1 MLLPL
6 SILLAAAVAVSAKYN
21 SPEVGVPGLYKGLI
35 AWAFVWAFVDAYS
48 IGANDVANAFANA
61 VGSGTLTHRGAC
73 MVACFFEL
81 GGAIALGSQ
90 VTDTIRTKVTLFPPL
105 MTVTRT
111 TRPCRARHLASG
123 GGIVIAPAVLH
134 AARFSYGFM

>member
-1 MLLPL
+1 M
-6 SILLAAAVAVSAKYN
+6 AVSAKYN

-35 AWAFVWAFVDAYS
+35 AWAFIWAFVDAYS

-81 GGAIALGSQ
+81 AGCIALGAQ
-90 VTDTIRTKVTLFPPL
+90 VTDTIKTKVILSSPADEAAPAP
-105 MTVTRT
+105 V
-111 TRPCRARHLASG
+111 PSG
-123 GGIVIAPAVLH
+123 GGIVIAPAVLY
-134 AARFSYGFM
+134 AAHVSCGFMVVH

>member
-6 SILLAAAVAVSAKYN
+6 SILLATTVAVCAKYN
-21 SPEVGVPGLYKGLI
+21 SPEVGVPHLYKGLM

-73 MVACFFEL
+73 VVACFFEL
-81 GGAIALGSQ
+81 GGCIALGAQ
-90 VTDTIRTKVTLFPPL
+90 VTDTIRTKVTLNPPL
-105 MTVTRT
+105 MTVTMT
-111 TRPCRARHLASG
+111 SCS
-123 GGIVIAPAVLH
+123 
-134 AARFSYGFM
+134 